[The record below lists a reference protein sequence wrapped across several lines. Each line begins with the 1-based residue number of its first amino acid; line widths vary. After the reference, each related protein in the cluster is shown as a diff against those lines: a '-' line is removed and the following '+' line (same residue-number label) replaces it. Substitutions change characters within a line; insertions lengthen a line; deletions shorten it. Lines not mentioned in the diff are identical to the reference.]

1 MRRTSLSWPITLAA
15 VMIPLLVALIIGWVL
30 LAVAA
35 SQFADYWWAVLALGT
50 TFLLLVL
57 AGVVIYLVIAIKE
70 INLSQRQ
77 SNFIDS
83 VTHELKSPI
92 ASLKLYLQTLSRRNV
107 TDAQQAEF
115 RRFMLEDLERL
126 DTLVNHLL
134 QAARLEHQSEDAE
147 TTEVELSA
155 VLRQCARAVSQQ
167 YELPEERIRLDVTAA
182 LVRSKPTELEI
193 VFRNLIDNAV
203 KYSGPQAEVL
213 VESWVDGR
221 GHVITRVSD
230 NGPGIPAKL
239 RRKIF
244 GRFVRLGSELE
255 RQQTG
260 TGLGLYIVKGLV
272 RRMHGS
278 VQVRSRVAKQGT
290 VFEVELPG
298 IPAVG
303 VEPAAAPVKPTH
315 VPDHVAES
323 R

>member
-1 MRRTSLSWPITLAA
+1 M
-15 VMIPLLVALIIGWVL
+15 
-30 LAVAA
+30 
-35 SQFADYWWAVLALGT
+35 LALGT
-50 TFLLLVL
+50 TFLALVL
-57 AGVVIYLVIAIKE
+57 AGVVMYLVIAIKG

-107 TDAQQAEF
+107 TDEQQAEF

-126 DTLVNHLL
+126 DTLVTHLL
-134 QAARLEHQSEDAE
+134 EAARLEHQPDEGEATD
-147 TTEVELSA
+147 VELSA
-155 VLRQCARAVSQQ
+155 VLRQCARAVLQQ
-167 YELPEERIRLDVTAA
+167 YELPEERIRLDLTPA
-182 LVRSKPTELEI
+182 LVRSMPTDLEI
-193 VFRNLIDNAV
+193 VFRNLMDNAV
-203 KYSGPQAEVL
+203 KYAGPQAEVL

-272 RRMHGS
+272 RRMRGT
-278 VQVRSRVAKQGT
+278 VQVRSRMARQGT

-303 VEPAAAPVKPTH
+303 VEPGEAS
-315 VPDHVAES
+315 VPDPAVAARS
-323 R
+323 SST